1 MRFPLMFYLITG
13 SLENSTERW
22 KEIHSGKDDEK
33 GSLENVQAE
42 NLHGNVS
49 ECNTESSSAEE
60 EMEISKIGGLSVAH
74 CVNLIPEKLL
84 GEYSQLEPEEAER
97 PNVEARSSSQKV
109 KKIVAQEFVKDKP
122 QEMAEDSPSTSET
135 KATEP
140 TVISENVLDSTRT
153 VSGETS
159 AVRNSH
165 ELNSEVLE
173 EGRKE
178 KHELAMTK
186 KDQGETSSLSEFLT
200 ERSEVKT
207 CLDNRIT
214 SCSLSVEATL
224 SPASVQL
231 AMSNP
236 EADLGVPTGNEE
248 ETLILTPTSELKEDN
263 AVAKISKV
271 EGMYSLVH
279 LIYTFLLQFCY
290 LIRF

>member
-1 MRFPLMFYLITG
+1 MCFPLMFNLITE

-33 GSLENVQAE
+33 GSLENDVQAE

-74 CVNLIPEKLL
+74 CVNLIPEKFV

-97 PNVEARSSSQKV
+97 PNVEARSSCQKV

-236 EADLGVPTGNEE
+236 EADLGVPTGNDIVSTVITKE

-263 AVAKISKV
+263 AGAKISKV
-271 EGMYSLVH
+271 EGMYS
-279 LIYTFLLQFCY
+279 
-290 LIRF
+290 

>member
-1 MRFPLMFYLITG
+1 MCFPLMFYLITG

-42 NLHGNVS
+42 NFHGNVS

-84 GEYSQLEPEEAER
+84 SEYSQLEPEEAER

-122 QEMAEDSPSTSET
+122 QGMADDSPSTSET

-140 TVISENVLDSTRT
+140 AVISENVLDSTRT

-173 EGRKE
+173 KGREE
-178 KHELAMTK
+178 KHEQAMTK
-186 KDQGETSSLSEFLT
+186 KDKGETSSLSEFLT

-207 CLDNRIT
+207 CIT

-236 EADLGVPTGNEE
+236 EADLGVPTGNDIVSTVITKE

-263 AVAKISKV
+263 SVAKISKV
-271 EGMYSLVH
+271 EGMYS
-279 LIYTFLLQFCY
+279 
-290 LIRF
+290 